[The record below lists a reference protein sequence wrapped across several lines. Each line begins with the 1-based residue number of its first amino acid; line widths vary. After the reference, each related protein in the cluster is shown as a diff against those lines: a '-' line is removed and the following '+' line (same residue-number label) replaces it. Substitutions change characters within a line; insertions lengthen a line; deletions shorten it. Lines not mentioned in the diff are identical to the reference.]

1 MTEFVDFLLTC
12 VKLGLLIFCA
22 NLLLALFSGT
32 IFGSYFVAKKKFMKE
47 INDPRFMVYEV
58 EENKENEDD

>member
-32 IFGSYFVAKKKFMKE
+32 IFGSYFVAKKRK
-47 INDPRFMVYEV
+47 
-58 EENKENEDD
+58 